1 MDGWLQA
8 GGTDGLAAI
17 CTNTVASNYQA
28 CYSCEVKAGA
38 LTAQA
43 AQSTVDGS
51 CFVVCGLRY
60 FLDADEQHL
69 AAYVNGCKTGGHPIN
84 GFTISADGSIS
95 GGAASGAAPAASGA
109 SPAAS
114 GAPASSPAK
123 KGNAVRA
130 SAGILGA
137 ASAFVFVVL
146 GTVV

>member
-51 CFVVCGLRY
+51 CFVFCGLRY
-60 FLDADEQHL
+60 FVDADERHL

-109 SPAAS
+109 SPAVS

>member
-1 MDGWLQA
+1 
-8 GGTDGLAAI
+8 
-17 CTNTVASNYQA
+17 V
-28 CYSCEVKAGA
+28 
-38 LTAQA
+38 
-43 AQSTVDGS
+43 
-51 CFVVCGLRY
+51 
-60 FLDADEQHL
+60 DADERHL